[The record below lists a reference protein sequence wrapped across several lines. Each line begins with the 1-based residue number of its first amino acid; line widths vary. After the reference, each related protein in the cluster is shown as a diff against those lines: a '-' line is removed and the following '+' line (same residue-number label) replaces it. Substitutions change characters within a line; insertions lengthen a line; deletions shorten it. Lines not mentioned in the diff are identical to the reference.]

1 MAIKRGAD
9 LIVEAL
15 EEYGT
20 EQVFGF
26 IGHASHHLANALSK
40 SDLGRSVVNPA
51 TELGGAHMVNG
62 YNYVKDRVG
71 AVGAWHT
78 VGNHLLPPA
87 MMEARSGRIP
97 SVHIGFNAD
106 SRMLGRR
113 EACQQVPWQMFDKIA
128 LSNQRVER
136 VDHIGEAIHEAFR
149 VAEGHPAGPAYIDI
163 PFDLTADQ
171 IEEMGMIPPASK
183 QVVRGVM
190 RASSEDVKATAAKLL
205 AAKNPVILAG
215 GGVARSNGGAAL
227 VKVAEMAGVPVVTT
241 TPGQGV
247 IPDIHPLAMGTTGFC
262 GWKSAND
269 MLSAAD
275 FVLVLGSRLSDWGVA
290 QGYIFKMPEFV
301 HVDTD
306 PATLGSF
313 YFPVLA
319 IVADAKAFLEQ
330 LAEVL
335 PITSGFK
342 AIPFQ
347 ERENCRQ
354 AAEFRKSWDG
364 WVDDQAKKDDMP
376 ASMYRVMAEVRKVQR
391 PDDIIVSDI
400 GNHSTPVFVGTHLHK
415 PRRLISSMGEGVL
428 GCGFPMALGAQLA
441 EPNSRVFLGT
451 GDGAFFYHFNELRV
465 AVEHKLPIIVLLFTN
480 DAYGA
485 NFTLMDYQFGQENWT
500 QFKNPDW
507 VSIAKAFGAGGEL
520 IQSPDNIGPA
530 LQRAIDSGKPYLIQ
544 IPVGRAEGLSSD
556 PVGGVGPNLLLKGRV
571 VSVDNSGSMYPG
583 EHLSHLKG

>member
-26 IGHASHHLANALSK
+26 IGHSTHHMANALSK
-40 SDLGRSVVNPA
+40 SDLGKTVVNPA
-51 TELGGAHMVNG
+51 TELGGAWMVNG
-62 YNYVKDRVG
+62 YNYVRDRVG

-78 VGNHLLPPA
+78 VGNHLLPAA

-97 SVHIGFNAD
+97 SVHIGFNSD
-106 SRMLGRR
+106 SRMSGRR
-113 EACQQVPWQMFDKIA
+113 EACQHVPWQMFDKIA

-136 VDHIGEAIHEAFR
+136 VDHIGEAIHAAFR
-149 VAEGHPAGPAYIDI
+149 IAEGHPAGPSYVDI

-171 IEEMGMIPPASK
+171 IEEKGVIPPASK
-183 QVVRGVM
+183 KAGHGVM
-190 RASSEDVKATAAKLL
+190 RASNEDVKATAAKLL

-215 GGVARSNGGAAL
+215 GGVVRSNGGAAL

-247 IPDIHPLAMGTTGFC
+247 IPEVHPLAMGATGFC
-262 GWKSAND
+262 GCKSAND
-269 MLSAAD
+269 VLSAAD

-301 HVDTD
+301 QVDTD
-306 PATLGSF
+306 QATLGSF
-313 YFPVLA
+313 YFPVLP

-335 PITSGFK
+335 PTTSGFK

-354 AAEFRKSWDG
+354 AAELRKSWNG
-364 WVDDQAKKDDMP
+364 WVDDQAKKEGLP

-391 PDDIIVSDI
+391 PDDIIASDI
-400 GNHSTPVFVGTHLHK
+400 GNHSTPVYVGTHLHK

-428 GCGFPMALGAQLA
+428 GSGFPMALGAQLA

-465 AVEHKLPIIVLLFTN
+465 AVEHKLPVIILLFTN
-480 DAYGA
+480 DSYGA
-485 NFTLMDYQFGQENWT
+485 NFTLMGYQFGQENWT
-500 QFKNPDW
+500 QFQNPDW
-507 VSIAKAFGAGGEL
+507 ISIAKAFGAGGEL
-520 IQSPDNIGPA
+520 IQSADNIGPA

-544 IPVGRAEGLSSD
+544 IPVNKAEGLASD
-556 PVGGVGPNLLLKGRV
+556 PVGGVGPNLLLKGREV
-571 VSVDNSGSMYPG
+571 PVDNSGSMYPG
-583 EHLSHLKG
+583 ESLRHLKD